1 MVVWAALAA
10 TFVASALALTPNI
23 TTEFFITSMSPMVK
37 FEPPGSWIDT
47 YSNFDD
53 SLYEPGVIEAGYP
66 MLFAPHGGRASI
78 SYVGTNVTWI
88 AVMPVGADSTVV
100 SPEVDGTAQ
109 PAPFMDT
116 MIGGRRVVRWTSNP
130 DIPMGPH
137 TGSFGLTANAPPE
150 AQVELVPVN
159 ATFNSYRRY
168 TAVNQT
174 MYLSALDPEVNYTV
188 TITGDEDPTQF
199 LGLTTLTAC
208 FLKNPTPEAFV
219 VDATG
224 EAATPYTNG
233 YRGYDPSA
241 YAPGVAQGPMG
252 TPGPSDH
259 RPSQGHFHT
268 M

>member
-150 AQVELVPVN
+150 AQVELKN
-159 ATFNSYRRY
+159 EN
-168 TAVNQT
+168 
-174 MYLSALDPEVNYTV
+174 
-188 TITGDEDPTQF
+188 DE
-199 LGLTTLTAC
+199 
-208 FLKNPTPEAFV
+208 TPEAFV